1 MLGKWESI
9 VLPSVDKDS
18 IEEALSRRGIAWNGA
33 AHVTATP
40 PFGRELRRSGLYAV
54 DLNFIMT
61 AVFTS
66 LLPGPL
72 AADLSTL
79 TPVTVLEDRDDD
91 DSYDVALGKLE
102 HDWLVWKNSAKG
114 RRTRLNIDIDTA
126 LIAATTRIVAND
138 RLRFVLR
145 KERREMRKVLVELS
159 NSGLRPSDTDPKS
172 DLAKAAVEV
181 WAAVEKATP
190 AMTVLREN
198 LWMDPEEFSAQ
209 NTPKSRRL
217 LEVIETVLEKFFGP
231 KTGRRT
237 IVHHGFY
244 FYSAAQWA
252 MFRLLRQL
260 PDVDQYFV
268 VHDDGTNP
276 VFESW
281 RQFFSER
288 WEMPRAAPEST
299 GRAPTLLARQFRGAL
314 RGEKVDPS
322 LIGDSVRIIACRNPS
337 EFVRYRAKEVRD
349 DRDDTHRT
357 SLLFAPANKELQRV
371 MNRLGGLEQGGS
383 VDLTQLPVG
392 AFLLALYEAVNV
404 LPDGKIEAR
413 FTPKIMLDVVG
424 SGFLDVA
431 SSQADVIRATSAL
444 KRALPFFRGRVLAD
458 EWEQRA
464 VVLHRT
470 IVDSVTRFGGRVD
483 ADDDLTRMK
492 VAVNNPLRHVPWG
505 DLTVEEAELVV
516 ASVKSACKFVA
527 EASESETTRLGT
539 QFRQI
544 RSRVQ
549 SGMTHLPAH
558 QQDEIKA
565 KMEGF
570 SIRLDDEIPVDIMVD
585 VVRMLLSLEV
595 DMIDGYSDDDGGD
608 DSDDPSAPRSIRALD
623 VLGLR
628 RSTADVHVA
637 NLADGK
643 FPSSSVAISWPFSR
657 KDFKPSDEIAVGP
670 QGIEIIE
677 TRARFAAAGDLYLFW
692 LLLDGLDGGAKLT
705 MSHME
710 EFEGEEWNPSPLLTT
725 LLKPTGVRPTVSA
738 HVGGLLST
746 RVPNVGQLPPMRS
759 VPGATELV
767 QDDPVAALGSV
778 PREALA
784 SALYCGRRFV
794 LQWALGR
801 SGSYKNDHHQ
811 TMLYGNAL
819 GALQRRKVDPAR
831 ARAIVDGMWRHLT
844 DGERASS
851 EDHRRITNG
860 ESSLEQFMLTL
871 RGSRDKPEKR
881 KRNVDDLKQYEKD
894 PVEPESRAY
903 RAAIGDDAIDPSE
916 ILVQFHGV
924 IPGRFHAGEAFDESS
939 NICRHCPVRPDCAVA
954 IDTKSYYE

>member
-1 MLGKWESI
+1 MSGKWESI
-9 VLPSVDKDS
+9 VLPSVDKES
-18 IEEALSRRGIAWNGA
+18 IEQALSRRDIAWSDA
-33 AHVTATP
+33 SHVTATQ
-40 PFGRELRRSGLYAV
+40 PFGREIRRSGAYAV

-61 AVFTS
+61 AVFMS

-79 TPVTVLEDRDDD
+79 IPVTVLADRDDD
-91 DSYDVALGKLE
+91 ESYETALGKLE
-102 HDWLVWKNSAKG
+102 REWLEWKNSVKG
-114 RRTRLNIDIDTA
+114 RRARLNIDIDAA
-126 LIAATTRIVAND
+126 LIAATTRIASNE

-181 WAAVEKATP
+181 WAEIEMTTP
-190 AMTVLREN
+190 ALTVLREN

-209 NTPKSRRL
+209 NTPRSRRL
-217 LEVIETVLEKFFGP
+217 LEVVETVLEKFFGP

-260 PDVDQYFV
+260 PEVDQYFV
-268 VHDDGTNP
+268 IHDDGTSP

-281 RQFFSER
+281 RQFFGEH
-288 WEMPRAAPEST
+288 WDMPRAAPEST
-299 GRAPTLLARQFRGAL
+299 GREPTVLARQFRGAL
-314 RGEKVDPS
+314 HGEKVDQS
-322 LIGDSVRIIACRNPS
+322 VISDSVRIIACRNPS
-337 EFVRYRAKEVRD
+337 EFVRYRANEIRP
-349 DRDDTHRT
+349 
-357 SLLFAPANKELQRV
+357 SLLFAPANKELQR
-371 MNRLGGLEQGGS
+371 MMGRLGGLVQGGP
-383 VDLTQLPVG
+383 VDLAQLPVG

-404 LPDGKIEAR
+404 LPNGKIEAR
-413 FTPKIMLDVVG
+413 LTPKIMLDVVG
-424 SGFLDVA
+424 SGFLDIA
-431 SSQADVIRATSAL
+431 SSQADVVRATSAL

-458 EWEQRA
+458 EWEDRA

-470 IVDSVTRFGGRVD
+470 IVDSVTRFGGRDDD
-483 ADDDLTRMK
+483 ADDLTRMK
-492 VAVNNPLRHVPWG
+492 TAVDNPLRHVPWG

-516 ASVKSACKFVA
+516 ASVKSVCKFVA
-527 EASESETTRLGT
+527 EASESEMTRLGT

-549 SGMTHLPAH
+549 SGMSHLPAF
-558 QQDEIKA
+558 QQEKIRA
-565 KMEGF
+565 KMDGF
-570 SIRLDDEIPVDIMVD
+570 AIRLDDEIPVDIMVD
-585 VVRMLLSLEV
+585 VVGMLLSLEV
-595 DMIDGYSDDDGGD
+595 DMFDGYSDDDGGD
-608 DSDDPSAPRSIRALD
+608 DSDDPSAARSIRALD

-628 RSTADVHVA
+628 RSTSDVHVA

-643 FPSSSVAISWPFSR
+643 FPSSRVAVSWPFSR
-657 KDFKPSDEIAVGP
+657 KDFKPSDEIAVGHE
-670 QGIEIIE
+670 GIEIIE
-677 TRARFAAAGDLYLFW
+677 ARARFAGIGDLYLFW
-692 LLLDGLDGGAKLT
+692 LLLDGLDVGAKLT

-710 EFEGEEWNPSPLLTT
+710 EFEGEEWNPSPLLSAIM
-725 LLKPTGVRPTVSA
+725 KPTEVRPTVSA
-738 HVGGLLST
+738 HVGGVQSE
-746 RVPNVGQLPPMRS
+746 RVPNPGQLSPMRS
-759 VPGATELV
+759 VPDTIELV
-767 QDDPVAALGSV
+767 HDDPVTALGSV
-778 PREALA
+778 PKKALA

-801 SGSYKNDHHQ
+801 SGSYENDHHQ
-811 TMLYGNAL
+811 TMLYGNVL

-831 ARAIVDGMWRHLT
+831 ARAIVDGVWRHLT

-851 EDHRRITNG
+851 EDHRRITDDK
-860 ESSLEQFMLTL
+860 SSLEEFLLTL

-881 KRNVDDLKQYEKD
+881 KKDVDDLKQYEKD

-903 RAAIGDDAIDPSE
+903 RAAVGDDAIDPSE

-939 NICRHCPVRPDCAVA
+939 NICRHCPVRPDCAAA